1 MGIKVSLDLQDLT
14 YRELF
19 DFVDLARG
27 SNVDPSSTVQQ
38 IPIEGHDE
46 LSIDRFEV
54 ELPDGFRRPA
64 PDLSEIDREHIT
76 NVLGSILDGD
86 GDARHALAELRELR
100 DRIA

>member
-1 MGIKVSLDLQDLT
+1 MGIKVSVDLKDLT

-27 SNVDPSSTVQQ
+27 SKVDPSSTVQQ

-46 LSIDRFEV
+46 FSIDRFEV
-54 ELPDGFRRPA
+54 ELPDGFKRPA
-64 PDLSEIDREHIT
+64 PDLSGIDREHMT
-76 NVLGSILDGD
+76 SVLESILDGD
-86 GDARHALAELRELR
+86 GDARHAVAELR